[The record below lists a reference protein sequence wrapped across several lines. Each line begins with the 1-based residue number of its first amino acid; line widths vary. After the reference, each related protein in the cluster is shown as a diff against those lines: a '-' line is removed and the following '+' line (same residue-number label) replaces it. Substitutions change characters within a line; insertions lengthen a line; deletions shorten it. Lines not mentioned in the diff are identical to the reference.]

1 MAKQV
6 IAIYLRLSGE
16 DRDIAKNE
24 SNSIANQRRLI
35 LDYIQSDKALSEC
48 EVREFVDDGISGARF
63 DRAAFQEMI
72 EQAQN
77 GEIQIIITKDYS
89 RLGRDYLE
97 VGKYMECLFPLLH
110 VRYIA
115 LNEHYDSDNYAGRTG
130 GMEVGIKNIVN
141 MMYSRDASKKIMAAR
156 KVLTEQG
163 KFIGSFAPYGY
174 VKSPED
180 KHKLIPD
187 PEAAEVV
194 RQIFTLAAE
203 GKKYKEIARI
213 LNEAGVETCLDYQKS
228 HGRERKHGTEIKVHQ
243 WPATTVMDI
252 LYNEVYIGT
261 IINNRTEQNQR
272 TGYKSKRRK
281 PEKWTVVENC
291 HEPIVSRELY
301 EAAHAKLGRKSQE
314 KKVKSGNSPARLFL
328 CGCCGHALIKRHG
341 KYKCPANL
349 NPAELNCNKVR
360 VDAEV
365 FENTVLTY
373 IRVTAESFLQDLEKK
388 RVMQKEWQK
397 DGLDRE
403 VICQKIKQL
412 ESRRF
417 QAYDDYTREKLSREE
432 MRSIRDKLQE
442 EINAL
447 NNTLAAREKEQEELS
462 HMTDISE
469 EELTVLTGL
478 TEFHVETIRVLVK
491 NITLFEDG
499 NIEIVWNTDDFIQ
512 NRR

>member
-1 MAKQV
+1 M
-6 IAIYLRLSGE
+6 
-16 DRDIAKNE
+16 
-24 SNSIANQRRLI
+24 
-35 LDYIQSDKALSEC
+35 
-48 EVREFVDDGISGARF
+48 
-63 DRAAFQEMI
+63 
-72 EQAQN
+72 
-77 GEIQIIITKDYS
+77 
-89 RLGRDYLE
+89 
-97 VGKYMECLFPLLH
+97 LF
-110 VRYIA
+110 R
-115 LNEHYDSDNYAGRTG
+115 S
-130 GMEVGIKNIVN
+130 
-141 MMYSRDASKKIMAAR
+141 
-156 KVLTEQG
+156 
-163 KFIGSFAPYGY
+163 
-174 VKSPED
+174 
-180 KHKLIPD
+180 
-187 PEAAEVV
+187 
-194 RQIFTLAAE
+194 
-203 GKKYKEIARI
+203 
-213 LNEAGVETCLDYQKS
+213 
-228 HGRERKHGTEIKVHQ
+228 
-243 WPATTVMDI
+243 
-252 LYNEVYIGT
+252 
-261 IINNRTEQNQR
+261 
-272 TGYKSKRRK
+272 
-281 PEKWTVVENC
+281 
-291 HEPIVSRELY
+291 
-301 EAAHAKLGRKSQE
+301 
-314 KKVKSGNSPARLFL
+314 
-328 CGCCGHALIKRHG
+328 
-341 KYKCPANL
+341 ANL